1 MEARM
6 IEFLQQNDLLLKTLM
21 MYIVLGLSVQVVLR
35 AGVFSLASAGFWGI
49 SAYTTGIL
57 AKLIP
62 WPLAILA
69 GLVVCAA
76 ASGLLALL
84 LTRLRGLYLGMGT
97 IAFNLLVVAVALN
110 WTPVTGGAT
119 GLFGI
124 PMTMSLPASIGLAI
138 VAVASVALWQ
148 SRSGGRFADALR
160 TDEPLAMSLGI
171 DTFKIRIATFMFS
184 AVLGALSGSM
194 SALSYGVIGPTDAGF
209 SLVVVGLT
217 IVVLGGTSSW
227 MGAVVGA
234 FIVTMLPRWIG
245 FVREW
250 TDVVYGLLI
259 IVMVIFAPQG
269 IWGIIRH
276 LWYRVRRRRLP
287 DAPEAPAT
295 TTNRVPSKREQKS

>member
-1 MEARM
+1 M

-49 SAYTTGIL
+49 SAYTTAIL
-57 AKLIP
+57 TKLIP
-62 WPLAILA
+62 WPLAIII
-69 GLVVCAA
+69 GLVVSGV

-110 WTPVTGGAT
+110 WTPVTGGSS
-119 GLFGI
+119 GIFGI
-124 PMTMSLPASIGLAI
+124 PMVMTLPVAVGLT
-138 VAVASVALWQ
+138 VLAVASVALWQ

-171 DTFKIRIATFMFS
+171 ATFKIRIATFVFS

-194 SALSYGVIGPTDAGF
+194 SALSYGVLGPTDSGF

-217 IVVLGGTSSW
+217 IVVLGGSSSW
-227 MGAVVGA
+227 MGAVIGA
-234 FIVTMLPRWIG
+234 IIVTMLPRWIG

-269 IWGIIRH
+269 LWGMVQQLGHR
-276 LWYRVRRRRLP
+276 LRQRRLP
-287 DAPEAPAT
+287 EAPAAPAT
-295 TTNRVPSKREQKS
+295 TTVRVPTKREHKS

>member
-1 MEARM
+1 M

-49 SAYTTGIL
+49 SAYTTAIL
-57 AKLIP
+57 TKLIP
-62 WPLAILA
+62 WPLAILI
-69 GLVVCAA
+69 GLLICAA

-110 WTPVTGGAT
+110 WTPVTGGPS
-119 GLFGI
+119 GIFGI
-124 PMTMSLPASIGLAI
+124 PMVMSLPTSIGLA
-138 VAVASVALWQ
+138 VLAVASVALWQ

-171 DTFKIRIATFMFS
+171 DTFKLRIATFMFS

-194 SALSYGVIGPTDAGF
+194 SALSYGVLGPNDSGF
-209 SLVVVGLT
+209 SLVVMGLT

-227 MGAVVGA
+227 VGAVIGA

-259 IVMVIFAPQG
+259 IIMVIFAPQG
-269 IWGIIRH
+269 IWGIIQQ
-276 LWYRVRRRRLP
+276 LWHRVRQRKLP
-287 DAPEAPAT
+287 DAPVAPAT
-295 TTNRVPSKREQKS
+295 TTIRVPTKRDQRS

>member
-1 MEARM
+1 M
-6 IEFLQQNDLLLKTLM
+6 IDFLAQNDLLLKTLM

-49 SAYTTGIL
+49 SAYTTAIL
-57 AKLIP
+57 TKLIP
-62 WPLAILA
+62 WPLAIVI
-69 GLVVCAA
+69 GLLICAA

-110 WTPVTGGAT
+110 WTPVTGGPS
-119 GLFGI
+119 GIFGI
-124 PMTMSLPASIGLAI
+124 PMVMSLPASIGLA
-138 VAVASVALWQ
+138 VLAVASVALWQ

-171 DTFKIRIATFMFS
+171 DTFKLRIATFMFS

-194 SALSYGVIGPTDAGF
+194 SALSYGVLGPNDSGF
-209 SLVVVGLT
+209 SLVVMGLT

-227 MGAVVGA
+227 VGAVIGA

-259 IVMVIFAPQG
+259 IIMVIFAPQG
-269 IWGIIRH
+269 IWGIIQQ
-276 LWYRVRRRRLP
+276 LWHRVRQRKLP
-287 DAPEAPAT
+287 DAPVAPAT
-295 TTNRVPSKREQKS
+295 TTIRFPTKREQRS